1 MNRKIWPF
9 HLAYYILYLLVYIG
23 CLFFV
28 HVTYDAIS
36 YTLGW
41 DSSMLVRIWVLPLT
55 TPIYMIIATRFS
67 LWKMY
72 LDPIAA
78 FLTALGYYCYQIFSL
93 TGVDFMTRFT
103 RINASLSLNSG
114 RGWWILVFLFVLGL
128 FLSFSAARKDGKN
141 ISCRLL
147 AKLDK

>member
-1 MNRKIWPF
+1 
-9 HLAYYILYLLVYIG
+9 
-23 CLFFV
+23 
-28 HVTYDAIS
+28 
-36 YTLGW
+36 
-41 DSSMLVRIWVLPLT
+41 
-55 TPIYMIIATRFS
+55 
-67 LWKMY
+67 MY

-78 FLTALGYYCYQIFSL
+78 FMTALGYYCFQIFSL
-93 TGVDFMTRFT
+93 TGEDLMTRFT
-103 RINASLSLNSG
+103 RINASLSRNSG

>member
-28 HVTYDAIS
+28 YVTYDAFS

-41 DSSMLVRIWVLPLT
+41 DLSMLVRIWVLPLT
-55 TPIYMIIATRFS
+55 TPIYIIIATRFS

-78 FLTALGYYCYQIFSL
+78 FMTALGYYCFQIFSL
-93 TGVDFMTRFT
+93 TGEDFMTRFT
-103 RINASLSLNSG
+103 RINARLSRNSG

-128 FLSFSAARKDGKN
+128 FLSFSAVRKEGES
-141 ISCRLL
+141 ISFRLL
-147 AKLDK
+147 ERFSR